1 MQSASASQQIPL
13 GRVLTVAAVT
23 GVVTAFVGALF
34 ARLSR
39 FDEEALAPEHPMFG
53 R

>member
-1 MQSASASQQIPL
+1 MQSNSVSHSIPV
-13 GRVLTVAAVT
+13 RVLTIAALT

-34 ARLSR
+34 ARTLKP
-39 FDEEALAPEHPMFG
+39 DEDDLDPEHPLFG